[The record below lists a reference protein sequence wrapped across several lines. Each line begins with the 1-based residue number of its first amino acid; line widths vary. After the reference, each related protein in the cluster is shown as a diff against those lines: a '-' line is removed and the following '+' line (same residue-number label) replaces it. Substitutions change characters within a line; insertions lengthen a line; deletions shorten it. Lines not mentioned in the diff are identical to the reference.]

1 MALVTRQTVSLN
13 GDSRVNDQIIA
24 TFSARIPQD
33 SGNSNVSMDITNQQ
47 LYELNKIEVRKD
59 QAAFQAKV
67 YEIED
72 GLTADQG

>member
-13 GDSRVNDQIIA
+13 GDSRVNNQIIA
-24 TFSARIPQD
+24 TFSARIPQG

-47 LYELNKIEVRKD
+47 LYELNKKEVRED
-59 QAAFQAKV
+59 QAAFQARV

-72 GLTADQG
+72 SLTAE

>member
-24 TFSARIPQD
+24 TFSARIPQG

-47 LYELNKIEVRKD
+47 LYELNKIEVRED
-59 QAAFQAKV
+59 QAAFQARV

-72 GLTADQG
+72 SLTAEQG